1 MTLIPSQLGLLVRPL
16 GVSENALSGCGE
28 EVAQLV
34 VLYAD
39 KPD

>member
-1 MTLIPSQLGLLVRPL
+1 VRPL
-16 GVSENALSGCGE
+16 GVNENALSGCGE

-34 VLYAD
+34 VLHAS

>member
-1 MTLIPSQLGLLVRPL
+1 VRSL
-16 GVSENALSGCGE
+16 GVNENALSGCGE

-34 VLYAD
+34 MLHAG